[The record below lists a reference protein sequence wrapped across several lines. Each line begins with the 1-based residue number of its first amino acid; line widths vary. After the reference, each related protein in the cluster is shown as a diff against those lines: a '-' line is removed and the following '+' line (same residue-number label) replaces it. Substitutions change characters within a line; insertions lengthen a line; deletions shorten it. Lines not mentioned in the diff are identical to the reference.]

1 MHARK
6 RARKLANCMRATAAR
21 RVPAHYRVQR
31 AYVAAVFEVLER
43 LIVAASAVD
52 PVVREELAAFPEGCT
67 IGFSILGDTLALRL
81 RVHGGQLVP
90 VRGPSGFSD
99 GLSGRPDLEVVFKHV
114 SHAFL
119 LLSLQESSATAY
131 ARDRMVTHGDV
142 ALTMRFMR
150 CADRVQGV
158 MLPSPL
164 AARALKA
171 LPPLPTATRLGLAA
185 RIAGGVAKR
194 LVLRSPA

>member
-1 MHARK
+1 
-6 RARKLANCMRATAAR
+6 MRAPAAR
-21 RVPAHYRVQR
+21 RVSAHYRAQR
-31 AYVAAVFEVLER
+31 AYVAAVFALLER
-43 LIVAASAVD
+43 LIVAASTVD
-52 PVVREELAAFPEGCT
+52 PVVREELAAFPEDTT
-67 IGFSILGDTLALRL
+67 IGFSILGETLALRL
-81 RVHGGQLVP
+81 RVRGGRLVP
-90 VRGPSGFSD
+90 AREPSGPSD
-99 GLSGRPDLEVVFKHV
+99 GVSGRPDLEVVFKHLT
-114 SHAFL
+114 HAFL

-131 ARDRMVTHGDV
+131 ARDRMITHGDV

-158 MLPSPL
+158 MLPGPL

-171 LPPLPTATRLGLAA
+171 LPPLPIATRLGLAA